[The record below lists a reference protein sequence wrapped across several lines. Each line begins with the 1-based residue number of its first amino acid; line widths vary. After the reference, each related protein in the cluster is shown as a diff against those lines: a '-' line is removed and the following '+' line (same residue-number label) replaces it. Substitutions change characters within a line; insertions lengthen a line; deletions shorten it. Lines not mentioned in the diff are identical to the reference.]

1 MIMKEKMV
9 RETGAWFSYLKYLLL
24 SYLLT
29 GGLLLL
35 LSMVQCVADLPEGVI
50 NFFLTMIY
58 IISAG
63 VAGFLAGMRAE
74 SRSFLFGLLMG
85 CAYFLV
91 LTWISVGYS
100 GEGLE
105 WNRKFVSVM
114 LMCLF
119 SGMLGGIVGRGK

>member
-1 MIMKEKMV
+1 MKEKVV
-9 RETGAWFSYLKYLLL
+9 RETGAWLSYLKYLLL

-29 GGLLLL
+29 GFLLML
-35 LSMVQCVADLPEGVI
+35 LSMVQCLVDVPDGAI
-50 NFFLTMIY
+50 NFSLTMIY
-58 IISAG
+58 IVSAG

-85 CAYFLV
+85 GAYFLL

-105 WNRKFVSVM
+105 WNRKFISVM